1 MSKTPWKFSPEE
13 EYRRCPEIKKS
24 EVAMIQDWLAK
35 QPHLP
40 EISENHIIVYLRACK
55 FSLEKTKEA
64 IDLNFTIRTRY
75 PDFFSARRLDKI
87 PLTVKN
93 LEVMASPEKDKNG
106 NVVVFFRLK
115 PMELSEWSF
124 ADFTKLSFMSQDA
137 CNWELGSAPGYVF
150 VHDIKNLTFGQII
163 NSPISLI
170 AASLK
175 YSQEASACSI
185 RGIHILNG
193 GTIFEKLFT
202 VIKPFLNQ
210 EVIDVMKVHP
220 NYNDMVAMV
229 GAQAVPKEYGGTGPS
244 VSEGYE
250 RMIELIKKYQES
262 LVEEESQRVD
272 EKKRPEG
279 SKAGDFGIQGS
290 FRKIEVD

>member
-1 MSKTPWKFSPEE
+1 MNGPWKLTAEE
-13 EYRRCPEIKKS
+13 EYARCPEVKKT
-24 EVAMIQDWLAK
+24 EVNMIQDWLAK

-40 EISENHIIVYLRACK
+40 TMSENHIIVYLRACK

-75 PDFFSARRLDKI
+75 PDFFSDRRLETMTK
-87 PLTVKN
+87 TVKN
-93 LEVMASPEKDKNG
+93 LDMSLMSERDKDG
-106 NVVVFFRLK
+106 NVVICYRLK
-115 PMELSEWSF
+115 PMDLSEWSY
-124 ADFTKLSFMSQDA
+124 ADFTKLSMMSQDV

-150 VHDIKNLTFGQII
+150 VHDIKNLTFSQII
-163 NSPISLI
+163 QSPISLI
-170 AASLK
+170 AASLR

-185 RGIHILNG
+185 RGIHIVNG

-210 EVIDVMKVHP
+210 EVIDVMKVHS
-220 NYNDMVAMV
+220 NYEDLVSAI
-229 GAQAVPKEYGGTGPS
+229 GAQAVPKDYGGNAQS
-244 VSEGYE
+244 IKEGHDK
-250 RMIELIKKYQES
+250 MIKLIEKYQDA
-262 LVEEESQRVD
+262 LLEEENYRAD

-279 SKAGDFGIQGS
+279 NKTGDFGIQGS

>member
-1 MSKTPWKFSPEE
+1 MNGPWKLSAEG
-13 EYRRCPEIKKS
+13 EYARCSEVKKS
-24 EVAMIQDWLAK
+24 EVNMIQDWLSK

-40 EISENHIIVYLRACK
+40 AMSENHIIVYLRACK

-75 PDFFSARRLDKI
+75 SDFFGNRRLDSMRK
-87 PLTVKN
+87 TVKH
-93 LEVMASPEKDKNG
+93 LDMSLMSERDKNG
-106 NVVVFFRLK
+106 NVVVCYRLK
-115 PMELSEWSF
+115 PMDLSDWSY
-124 ADFTKLSFMSQDA
+124 AEFTKLSMMSQDV

-150 VHDIKNLTFGQII
+150 VHDIKNLTFSQII
-163 NSPISLI
+163 QSPISLI

-185 RGIHILNG
+185 RGIHIMNG
-193 GTIFEKLFT
+193 GSIFEKLFT

-210 EVIDVMKVHP
+210 EVIDVMKVHS
-220 NYNDMVAMV
+220 NYEDLVTAI
-229 GAQAVPKEYGGTGPS
+229 GAQAVPKDYGGNGKS
-244 VSEGYE
+244 IQEGHDE
-250 RMIELIKKYQES
+250 MIKLIEKYQDD
-262 LVEEESQRVD
+262 LIEEEKHRVD

-279 SKAGDFGIQGS
+279 NKAGDFGIQGS